1 MAVTRITKAV
11 RAFVNAAGTAQVQI
25 YPSGGTWIITNEAV
39 SVSTQ
44 VLQPVAKLFLG
55 SVSDSNYIGGSY
67 SGANDSNADQILMQQ
82 GTGLFC
88 VWTGAD
94 VGAVATLT
102 LTGTQYSPPD
112 QAPSV

>member
-1 MAVTRITKAV
+1 MAVTRITKAA
-11 RAFVNAAGTAQVQI
+11 RAFVAADGKAQVQI
-25 YPSGGTWIITNEAV
+25 FPNGGTWVITNEAV

-44 VLQPVAKLFLG
+44 VLQPIAKLYLG
-55 SVSDSNYIGGSY
+55 QISDSNFIGGSY
-67 SGANDSNADQILMQQ
+67 SGANDSNADQIVMQQ

-102 LTGTQYSPPD
+102 LTGTQYSLPD
-112 QAPSV
+112 ISPVV

>member
-1 MAVTRITKAV
+1 MAITRITKAV
-11 RAFVNAAGTAQVQI
+11 RNFVDATGKAQVQI
-25 YPSGGTWIITNEAV
+25 YPTGGTWIISNEAV

-44 VLQPVAKLFLG
+44 ILQPVAKLYLG
-55 SVSDSNYIGGSY
+55 SVNDSNFIGGSY
-67 SGANDSNADQILMQQ
+67 AGANDSNADQILLQQ

-112 QAPSV
+112 EPPQV